1 MTNAIDRRRF
11 NCILLS
17 APALGVAGYL
27 PASARDFI
35 EPPYLKDQIEAK
47 RLPPLQERIPVKPRV
62 IDLERMGRKP
72 GRYGGQIRMLM
83 GDPKDVRMVVV
94 YGYARLVGYDEN
106 LNLVPDILENFEVED
121 GRIFTLRIRPGHRWS
136 DGHPFTA
143 EDFRYFWEDIANNEK
158 LSLTGPPAEMLVDG
172 KPPVFEVLDECTV
185 RYTWPAPNPAFIPAL
200 AGALP
205 LYIYAPSHYL
215 KQFHVKYAHPAEL
228 ELKVTSARV
237 RDWTSLHER
246 MGRMYRPQN
255 PDLPCLDAWCL
266 STAPPS
272 TNPGTRSRTC
282 RRRPDRGS

>member
-106 LNLVPDILENFEVED
+106 LNLVPDILENFEVD
-121 GRIFTLRIRPGHRWS
+121 GG
-136 DGHPFTA
+136 
-143 EDFRYFWEDIANNEK
+143 
-158 LSLTGPPAEMLVDG
+158 
-172 KPPVFEVLDECTV
+172 
-185 RYTWPAPNPAFIPAL
+185 
-200 AGALP
+200 
-205 LYIYAPSHYL
+205 
-215 KQFHVKYAHPAEL
+215 
-228 ELKVTSARV
+228 RV
-237 RDWTSLHER
+237 R
-246 MGRMYRPQN
+246 
-255 PDLPCLDAWCL
+255 
-266 STAPPS
+266 
-272 TNPGTRSRTC
+272 
-282 RRRPDRGS
+282 RREQLVQLILLVRLGVQP